1 MLMIDADDWCWC
13 WCRSAD
19 ADTDADAD
27 ADAEQMSI
35 WADELLLM
43 LMPRRWT
50 DDYMS
55 IWADADADAVTP
67 SSNIRTYTR
76 RSVSSS
82 LKQSFLT
89 PNWLV
94 INDYSYFYKKNFF
107 VTICVVSLDN
117 ALNSVM
123 LLIPGTMLHST
134 CWIIIEMFN
143 LSSIGIWINI

>member
-1 MLMIDADDWCWC
+1 MTIVILKISIPIVKTAVLKNWLIFGEKSSPNGSCCLRGGWKSS
-13 WCRSAD
+13 W
-19 ADTDADAD
+19 T
-27 ADAEQMSI
+27 ESI
-35 WADELLLM
+35 WTALIV
-43 LMPRRWT
+43 PWFF
-50 DDYMS
+50 
-55 IWADADADAVTP
+55 P
-67 SSNIRTYTR
+67 YTR
-76 RSVSSS
+76 RSVSSY

-143 LSSIGIWINI
+143 LSSIGILINI